1 MNRSISKITIQR
13 LMIRMGISPKSN
25 GYPYL
30 TAAVHWMFLQRPALP
45 TASAVYAEIATMHG
59 VTTASVERCMRF
71 AVGRAF
77 DSSGLELIN
86 EMYNASVITEVPTVS
101 EFLYYIVEYLYTFY
115 PYDDISFL

>member
-1 MNRSISKITIQR
+1 MNNPINKRTIQR

-45 TASAVYAEIATMHG
+45 SATSVYAEIATMHG
-59 VTTASVERCMRF
+59 VTQASVERSMRF
-71 AVGRAF
+71 AIGRAF
-77 DSSGLELIN
+77 DVSRLELIN
-86 EMYNASVITEVPTVS
+86 EMYNASVITQVPTVS

-115 PYDDISFL
+115 PHDDISFL